1 LILID
6 NDNNKISVEVASK
19 TDRLDVLQQRNEDAN
34 KDAKYVVFEYEKDY
48 NNDGTLTETG
58 KEKLKNICSG
68 K

>member
-1 LILID
+1 MILID
-6 NDNNKISVEVASK
+6 NDNNKISIEVASK
-19 TDRLDVLQQRNEDAN
+19 TDDLETLKNRNKKAN

-48 NNDGTLTETG
+48 NKDGTLTETG